1 MDIILDCSD
10 TSSQGSSDDSQSDL
24 EQLRSQESNDDFSDL
39 EQSLSN
45 EDVDND
51 SNRLMDFGKNF

>member
-1 MDIILDCSD
+1 LH
-10 TSSQGSSDDSQSDL
+10 
-24 EQLRSQESNDDFSDL
+24 SQETSDDFSDL

-51 SNRLMDFGKNF
+51 SNRLMNFGEIFDLFTMPCKTLQLQN